1 MATST
6 ASLSTV
12 PGIEAGDGTVSTG
25 AGGEGDIGE
34 VAVAAASRTLAA
46 SFTQAL
52 PAEGSAALKPWDHL
66 RRLVEA
72 RHHSSHFGSAST
84 GTGQSIAGSSSRSSA
99 LHYSSLLKQIRGDA
113 PPGADGKLERPR
125 LDQDVAVEAH
135 ARLDRSLA
143 EAWEEHSQAPL
154 DFARNAFLHR
164 TKIYEAFL
172 AHTSGTSHS
181 ALRLFSSLEDKL
193 LRLKSSQA
201 SLPPAFELLQLLDP
215 AMYSFKEFQCQ
226 GSSSANLEAE
236 HCPCCY
242 RPGKPFCDDCDPK
255 GSADRLQGLRA
266 LLKAHELDA
275 YIVTSEDAHGSEYVA
290 SADERRSFLTGF
302 SGSAGSA
309 IVTEKQA
316 LLWTDS
322 RYFLQAEKQLA
333 GTEWVL
339 MRQFQP
345 SVPSLADW
353 VRSNLNGKCVGVD
366 LRFVPA
372 EVAKEWTSKWGSHVC
387 LKEVKAN
394 LVDAIWTTR
403 PDDPCNPVELHPLDL
418 AGESVPQK
426 IRRVRE
432 AVDKEGANV
441 CVVSALDQ
449 IAWLFNLRGSDIEY
463 NPLFFSYAA
472 IFPDRVLL
480 FLRGVEEGGNGLC
493 AEVQASLAEAGVT
506 VRPYMSFFDELPNEL
521 GPEDKVFLD
530 SSFCSLATLSMVK
543 PELRVHGLSPIE
555 RFKASKNAVEI
566 SGIKKAC
573 KRDSIALCELFAKLR
588 RTLCRPNQDETPPT
602 EFDVCQMMQELR
614 RKQQLYV
621 GDSFHTIS
629 SVGSNSAVVHY
640 QPERDNSKVLQKS
653 EIYLID
659 TGAQYKDGTTDV
671 TRTVHFGNP
680 SAEQKRIYTRV
691 LQGHLSLAKAVFPE
705 GTPGLLLDAY
715 ARGPL
720 WQDGLQYGHG
730 TGHGIGAYLNV
741 HEGPAQIGGG
751 SVPGDQILA
760 SERRRRLFLQ
770 PIVAGSLLS
779 DEPGC
784 YKEGEFGVRIES
796 DILAV
801 PATMPYKMA
810 NFLKFECLTLVPMCR
825 ELVEVSLLSPAELT
839 WLNEYHAL
847 VWAEL
852 SEVWPEGAEPR
863 TWLWDATRPLH
874 SA

>member
-1 MATST
+1 M
-6 ASLSTV
+6 
-12 PGIEAGDGTVSTG
+12 
-25 AGGEGDIGE
+25 
-34 VAVAAASRTLAA
+34 
-46 SFTQAL
+46 
-52 PAEGSAALKPWDHL
+52 
-66 RRLVEA
+66 
-72 RHHSSHFGSAST
+72 
-84 GTGQSIAGSSSRSSA
+84 
-99 LHYSSLLKQIRGDA
+99 
-113 PPGADGKLERPR
+113 
-125 LDQDVAVEAH
+125 
-135 ARLDRSLA
+135 
-143 EAWEEHSQAPL
+143 
-154 DFARNAFLHR
+154 
-164 TKIYEAFL
+164 
-172 AHTSGTSHS
+172 
-181 ALRLFSSLEDKL
+181 
-193 LRLKSSQA
+193 
-201 SLPPAFELLQLLDP
+201 
-215 AMYSFKEFQCQ
+215 
-226 GSSSANLEAE
+226 
-236 HCPCCY
+236 
-242 RPGKPFCDDCDPK
+242 
-255 GSADRLQGLRA
+255 
-266 LLKAHELDA
+266 
-275 YIVTSEDAHGSEYVA
+275 
-290 SADERRSFLTGF
+290 
-302 SGSAGSA
+302 
-309 IVTEKQA
+309 
-316 LLWTDS
+316 
-322 RYFLQAEKQLA
+322 
-333 GTEWVL
+333 L

-366 LRFVPA
+366 PRFVPA

-432 AVDKEGANV
+432 AIDKEGANV

-472 IFPDRVLL
+472 IFPHRVLL
-480 FLRGVEEGGNGLC
+480 FLRGVEESEGGNGLC
-493 AEVQASLAEAGVT
+493 AEVQSSLAEAGVT
-506 VRPYMSFFDELPNEL
+506 VRPYIGFFDELAKEL

-555 RFKASKNAVEI
+555 RFKASKNDVEI
-566 SGIKKAC
+566 SGIKRAC

-588 RTLCRPNQDETPPT
+588 RILCKPNQDETPPT

-614 RKQQLYV
+614 RKQPLYV

-640 QPERDNSKVLQKS
+640 QPERNNSKVLQKS

-680 SAEQKRIYTRV
+680 SAEEKRIYTRV

-784 YKEGEFGVRIES
+784 YKDGEFGVRIES

-810 NFLKFECLTLVPMCR
+810 SFLKFECLTLVPMCR

-874 SA
+874 LA